1 MSVQAPEKIDTSTA
15 TRIRRIREAF
25 SEARTTVGLKD
36 APEVLCSGFEEIIE
50 VP

>member
-1 MSVQAPEKIDTSTA
+1 MSIQAPDRIDSGTA

-25 SEARTTVGLKD
+25 SEARTEAGLKD

-50 VP
+50 IP

>member
-1 MSVQAPEKIDTSTA
+1 MSVQAPEKIESTS

-25 SEARTTVGLKD
+25 SEARTAAGLKD

>member
-1 MSVQAPEKIDTSTA
+1 MSIQAPEKIDSGTA
-15 TRIRRIREAF
+15 TRIRRVREAF
-25 SEARTTVGLKD
+25 SEARTKAGLKD